1 MLKRIR
7 NRNTL
12 DAAIRA
18 IGDYLTGSA
27 LAPGDRLP
35 TEMELA
41 ARLGISR
48 TILREALRHYRTLGI
63 LSSRPKVGCVV
74 ERLLPDDPYKAYRP
88 FISAD
93 GNALAEIGEMRL
105 CFERGAAELLVGR
118 ASPADFTA
126 LEEIVGRM
134 ENAAPDDLA
143 PLDVEFH
150 SRLLRITGNRMIGT
164 LIPLLTEFFRLQR
177 PAGTPETAE
186 VIRRNA
192 ECHKELLRILKR
204 GDAAEFREAITRHI
218 MPPGSSAEE
227 LFSTAS
233 GEEPPRAQSPSKGGA
248 TAEAN
253 EKALPG
259 GRKSM
264 DSALPGV

>member
-1 MLKRIR
+1 MTLNRINR
-7 NRNTL
+7 RNTL

-18 IGDYLTGSA
+18 IGDYLTGNR

-41 ARLGISR
+41 ARLGVSR

-63 LSSRPKVGCVV
+63 ISSRPKVGCVV

-93 GNALAEIGEMRL
+93 GNALAEVAEMRL
-105 CFERGAAELLVGR
+105 CFERGAAELLTER
-118 ASPADFTA
+118 ARPEDFAA
-126 LEEIVGRM
+126 LEEIIRHM
-134 ENAAPDDLA
+134 EAAAPDDLG

-164 LIPLLTEFFRLQR
+164 LIPLLVEFFRLQR
-177 PAGTPETAE
+177 PTGTPETAE

-192 ECHKELLRILKR
+192 ECHKELLRSLKR

-218 MPPGSSAEE
+218 VPTGTLADKSSNAVGTSHPEAEKE
-227 LFSTAS
+227 I
-233 GEEPPRAQSPSKGGA
+233 R
-248 TAEAN
+248 
-253 EKALPG
+253 
-259 GRKSM
+259 
-264 DSALPGV
+264 